1 MTRRRPPGLYEEL
14 ITRRLEAVL
23 EEVRGEGWREEVG
36 NLDAAEAPRVLA
48 RFVHD
53 LVEPLLGSLSGEE
66 RTLRQVEIVNQL
78 VETLRSAVDDSPVLD
93 DDALAPP
100 ARQLL
105 SLVDPS
111 GHGVGEP
118 SSLTRP
124 SIPLASTHLLING
137 PRDRT
142 VSSEIE
148 RELGSVDR
156 VDLLVSFLK
165 WSGWRLLRDPVRRF
179 LERRPGGLRVLT
191 TTYMGATDRKVL
203 DDLVDC
209 GAQVKISYDTR
220 RTRLHA
226 KAWFFHRD
234 SGYSTAL
241 VGSSNLSAAAL
252 VDGLEWNVRLSQVE
266 THQVLAQFQSAFEQ
280 YWEEGEFETYDPA
293 TDAERV
299 DQALQSEQRT
309 GADALALHIDVRP
322 YPFQQEILDRL
333 EAERRRGHTRNL
345 VVAATGTGKTVVAA
359 LDYRRLRKQV
369 GPLKLLFVAHR
380 REILDQSLTMFRVVL
395 KDNGFGEQ
403 LVAGRKPTEGRHV
416 FASIQSLH
424 ETRLVDFDPSFY
436 DVVIVNEF
444 HHAAA
449 PTYDRLLQH
458 VRPRYLLGLTAT
470 PERADGEPI
479 THWFEDRMA
488 AELRLWH
495 ALDQQLLCP
504 FQYFGIAD
512 GTDLRST
519 GWQAGRYVAADLD
532 RVFTG
537 NNARVRKIL
546 QAVVDTVENPREM
559 RALGFCVSISHAEF
573 MAREFERHGIPAAA
587 LTANSDEQTR
597 TNVLGRLR
605 RREINVVFAVDI
617 FNEGVDAPEVDTV
630 LFLRPT
636 ESATVFLQ
644 QLGRGLRLSEGKECL
659 TAIDF
664 VGHMHAK
671 FRFDRRFRAI
681 LGGTRKQILREVQQ
695 GFPRL
700 PPGCAI
706 QLDREAQEAVIAN
719 IKETLGAGWK
729 ALVEDLRG
737 FDGPVTL
744 RRFLSEADIDLT
756 ELYAGGDKGWTK
768 LRRAAGYRLPPPG
781 PEEPRLARAIGR
793 LLHIN
798 DAERFRV
805 WRELLAYQSVPDSFD
820 LTIPDHRVLMMLAT
834 RLNELDVMAAPDA
847 LRQLLAHEPLTGEL
861 AELLDILEDGVRRPT
876 TEIEVPGGAP
886 LPLHADYQIDE
897 ITAGFGGVSRDGKVL
912 RPQGGVW
919 WNQDASCDLF
929 FVTLEKSEKDYSPTT
944 MYDDYPISQ
953 NLFHWQS
960 QNRTREESE
969 TGQRYIHHAER
980 DSQILLF
987 VRRRHKD
994 SRGETAPYTFLG
1006 PANYVTHRGERPM
1019 SITWRLHHAM
1029 PAELFEEMKVA
1040 AG

>member
-1 MTRRRPPGLYEEL
+1 VTYHRPPGLYEEL
-14 ITRRLEAVL
+14 ITRRLEAAL
-23 EEVRGEGWREEVG
+23 KEVRGEGWREEIDD
-36 NLDAAEAPRVLA
+36 LDAAEAPGVLA

-53 LVEPLLGSLSGEE
+53 LVEPLLGSLPVDG
-66 RTLRQVEIVNQL
+66 RTARQLEIVNNL
-78 VETLRSAVDDSPVLD
+78 VETLRSAVEDSPVLD
-93 DDALAPP
+93 DDVLAPP

-105 SLVDPS
+105 ALVDPS
-111 GHGVGEP
+111 LHGVGEATSP
-118 SSLTRP
+118 TRP
-124 SIPLASTHLLING
+124 SIPLASAHLLING
-137 PRDRT
+137 PRDHT
-142 VSSEIE
+142 VSSEIQ
-148 RELGSVDR
+148 RELASVDR

-165 WSGWRLLRDPVRRF
+165 WSGWRLLRDQVRRF
-179 LERRPGGLRVLT
+179 LERYPGGLRVLT

-203 DDLVDC
+203 DDLVAC

-226 KAWFFHRD
+226 KAWLFHRD

-266 THQVLAQFQSAFEQ
+266 TPQVLRQFQTAFEQ
-280 YWEEGEFETYDPA
+280 YWEESEFETYNPA

-359 LDYRRLRKQV
+359 LDYRRLCKQD

-380 REILDQSLTMFRVVL
+380 CEILDQSLAMFRVVL
-395 KDNGFGEQ
+395 KDSRFGEQ
-403 LVAGRKPTEGRHV
+403 LIAGRTPTEGQHV
-416 FASIQSLH
+416 FASIQSLR
-424 ETRLVDFDPSFY
+424 ETRLEQFDPAFY
-436 DVVIVNEF
+436 DVVIIDEF

-449 PTYDRLLQH
+449 PTYERLLQH

-479 THWFEDRMA
+479 IHWFDDRMA

-504 FQYFGIAD
+504 FQYFGVAD
-512 GTDLRST
+512 GTDLRNT
-519 GWQAGRYVAADLD
+519 GWQGGRYVTADLD
-532 RVFTG
+532 SVFTG
-537 NNARVRKIL
+537 NHARAMKIL
-546 QAVVDTVENPREM
+546 RAVAETVENPLEM

-573 MAREFERHGIPAAA
+573 MAREFERHGIPSAA
-587 LTANSDEQTR
+587 LTSNSDKHTR
-597 TNVLGRLR
+597 STVLGRLR
-605 RREINVVFAVDI
+605 QREINVVFAVDI
-617 FNEGVDAPEVDTV
+617 FNEGVDVPEMDTV

-664 VGHMHAK
+664 VGHSHAK

-681 LGGTRKQILREVQQ
+681 LGGTRKQILREVKQ
-695 GFPRL
+695 GFPCL

-706 QLDREAQEAVIAN
+706 HLDRESQEAVIAN
-719 IKETLGAGWK
+719 IQETLGAGWN

-737 FDGPVTL
+737 LAGPITL
-744 RRFLSEADIDLT
+744 RRFLSEADVDLT

-768 LRRAAGYRLPPPG
+768 LRRAAGYRLPTPSS
-781 PEEPRLARAIGR
+781 EEPRLARAIGR

-805 WRELLAYQSVPDSFD
+805 WGEFLENKTVPDSID
-820 LTIPDHRVLMMLAT
+820 LTIPDHRVLLMLAT
-834 RLNELDVMAAPDA
+834 RLNELDVGAAPDA
-847 LRQLLAHEPLTGEL
+847 LRQFLACEPLAGEL
-861 AELLDILEDGVRRPT
+861 AELLAFLDDAVRRPT
-876 TEIEVPGGAP
+876 TEIQTPGGAP
-886 LPLHADYQIDE
+886 LHLHADYQLDE
-897 ITAGFGGVSRDGKVL
+897 ITAGFCGVSDDGKVL

-919 WNQDASCDLF
+919 WNQAALCDLF

-944 MYDDYPISQ
+944 MYSDYPISQ
-953 NLFHWQS
+953 TLFHWQS

-980 DSQILLF
+980 GYQILFF

-1006 PANYVTHRGERPM
+1006 PATYVTHQDERPM

>member
-14 ITRRLEAVL
+14 VTRRLEAVL
-23 EEVRGEGWREEVG
+23 AEVRSEGWREEVG

-66 RTLRQVEIVNQL
+66 RTSRQVEIVNQL
-78 VETLRSAVDDSPVLD
+78 VETLRSAVNDSPVLD

-105 SLVDPS
+105 ALVDPS

-118 SSLTRP
+118 SSPTRP

-226 KAWFFHRD
+226 KAWLFHRD

-266 THQVLAQFQSAFEQ
+266 TRQVLAQFQTAFEQ
-280 YWEEGEFETYDPA
+280 YWEEGEFETYNPA

-299 DQALQSEQRT
+299 DQALKSEQRT

-359 LDYRRLRKQV
+359 LDYRRLREQY

-380 REILDQSLTMFRVVL
+380 REILDQSLAMFRVVL
-395 KDNGFGEQ
+395 KDSRFGEQ

-424 ETRLVDFDPSFY
+424 EDRLLHFDPSFY
-436 DVVIVNEF
+436 DVVIVDEF

-519 GWQAGRYVAADLD
+519 GWQAGRYVTADLD

-573 MAREFERHGIPAAA
+573 MARELERHGIPAAA

-597 TNVLGRLR
+597 SNVLDRLR
-605 RREINVVFAVDI
+605 RREINVVFAVQH
-617 FNEGVDAPEVDTV
+617 
-630 LFLRPT
+630 L
-636 ESATVFLQ
+636 
-644 QLGRGLRLSEGKECL
+644 
-659 TAIDF
+659 
-664 VGHMHAK
+664 
-671 FRFDRRFRAI
+671 
-681 LGGTRKQILREVQQ
+681 
-695 GFPRL
+695 
-700 PPGCAI
+700 
-706 QLDREAQEAVIAN
+706 
-719 IKETLGAGWK
+719 
-729 ALVEDLRG
+729 
-737 FDGPVTL
+737 
-744 RRFLSEADIDLT
+744 
-756 ELYAGGDKGWTK
+756 
-768 LRRAAGYRLPPPG
+768 
-781 PEEPRLARAIGR
+781 
-793 LLHIN
+793 
-798 DAERFRV
+798 
-805 WRELLAYQSVPDSFD
+805 
-820 LTIPDHRVLMMLAT
+820 
-834 RLNELDVMAAPDA
+834 
-847 LRQLLAHEPLTGEL
+847 
-861 AELLDILEDGVRRPT
+861 
-876 TEIEVPGGAP
+876 
-886 LPLHADYQIDE
+886 
-897 ITAGFGGVSRDGKVL
+897 
-912 RPQGGVW
+912 
-919 WNQDASCDLF
+919 
-929 FVTLEKSEKDYSPTT
+929 
-944 MYDDYPISQ
+944 
-953 NLFHWQS
+953 
-960 QNRTREESE
+960 
-969 TGQRYIHHAER
+969 
-980 DSQILLF
+980 
-987 VRRRHKD
+987 
-994 SRGETAPYTFLG
+994 
-1006 PANYVTHRGERPM
+1006 
-1019 SITWRLHHAM
+1019 
-1029 PAELFEEMKVA
+1029 
-1040 AG
+1040 